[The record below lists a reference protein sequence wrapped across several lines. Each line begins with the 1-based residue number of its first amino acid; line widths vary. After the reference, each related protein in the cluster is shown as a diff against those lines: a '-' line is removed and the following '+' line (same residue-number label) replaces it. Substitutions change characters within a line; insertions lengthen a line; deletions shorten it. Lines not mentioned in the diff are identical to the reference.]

1 MLRRPQVLYSEY
13 VAIPAATS
21 TKVLL
26 FILLIVQENIR
37 HTGSKPPHRLLGP
50 ASSDKIEWF

>member
-1 MLRRPQVLYSEY
+1 MLHLEY
-13 VAIPAATS
+13 VAIPAARS

-37 HTGSKPPHRLLGP
+37 HTSSKPPHRLLGP

>member
-1 MLRRPQVLYSEY
+1 MFMFGY
-13 VAIPAATS
+13 VPIPAAGR

-26 FILLIVQENIR
+26 FIILIVQENIR
-37 HTGSKPPHRLLGP
+37 HTSSTAPASCCFGP

>member
-1 MLRRPQVLYSEY
+1 MLHLEY
-13 VAIPAATS
+13 VAIPAARS

-37 HTGSKPPHRLLGP
+37 HTSSKPPHP
-50 ASSDKIEWF
+50 AAWPGIVR

>member
-1 MLRRPQVLYSEY
+1 MLHLEY
-13 VAIPAATS
+13 VAIPAGIS

-37 HTGSKPPHRLLGP
+37 HTSSKPPHRLLGP

>member
-1 MLRRPQVLYSEY
+1 MLHLEF
-13 VAIPAATS
+13 VAIPAGIS

-37 HTGSKPPHRLLGP
+37 HTSSIAP
-50 ASSDKIEWF
+50 APAAWPGIVG